1 MFMEPNWKQL
11 RRVGSQATPSW
22 TTALLFVGGLACQ
35 GPIALPSLGPR
46 SHPATRILHER
57 RTPHPHA
64 GPPRPAPSSLLR
76 APETALRA
84 HRVSFKQHKE
94 RLPTQSNL
102 RRGRSEHRRMPEVK
116 MDKVW
121 PHPCKEVKT
130 AIICRAPTP
139 CQPKRAHR
147 LRGSRADTAADRRC
161 WDRTGSRAPK
171 PSSFSRPRSSQSS
184 KVLLVDSAEQTVPL
198 LWGQAPT
205 SRARC
210 LSCTLLAS
218 CP

>member
-1 MFMEPNWKQL
+1 MEETGLSPVQHPWLRKHALSRSNEERAPPWKPAPSPLPLWFAPTWENCTDTDTARLMFMEPNWKQL

-102 RRGRSEHRRMPEVK
+102 RRGRSEHRWMPEVK

-121 PHPCKEVKT
+121 PHPCQEVKT
-130 AIICRAPTP
+130 AIIC
-139 CQPKRAHR
+139 
-147 LRGSRADTAADRRC
+147 
-161 WDRTGSRAPK
+161 
-171 PSSFSRPRSSQSS
+171 
-184 KVLLVDSAEQTVPL
+184 
-198 LWGQAPT
+198 
-205 SRARC
+205 
-210 LSCTLLAS
+210 
-218 CP
+218 